1 MQMTNSEILKS
12 AHKQARE
19 FRRLYPS
26 YREAFADFL
35 RTIYADL
42 RNPPAPVVTGFQV
55 VEPWYKRT
63 MYVPATGERVTL

>member
-1 MQMTNSEILKS
+1 MTRSEILLS

-35 RTIYADL
+35 KTIYADI
-42 RNPPAPVVTGFQV
+42 RKPAASVVTGFQV
-55 VEPWYKRT
+55 IEPFYKRN
-63 MYVPATGERVTL
+63 MYVPTTGQWVML

>member
-1 MQMTNSEILKS
+1 MTNSEILKS
-12 AHKQARE
+12 AHKSARE

-35 RTIYADL
+35 KAIYADI

-55 VEPWYKRT
+55 IEPFYKRN
-63 MYVPATGERVTL
+63 MYDPRTGQWVSL